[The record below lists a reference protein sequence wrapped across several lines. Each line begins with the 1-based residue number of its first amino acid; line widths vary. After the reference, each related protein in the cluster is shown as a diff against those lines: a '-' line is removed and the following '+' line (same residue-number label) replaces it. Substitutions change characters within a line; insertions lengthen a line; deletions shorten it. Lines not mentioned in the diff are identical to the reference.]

1 MFMHFSLLKTNGK
14 YVHLVCVLNMAAW
27 EIQECLVL
35 DGTQCP
41 SR

>member
-14 YVHLVCVLNMAAW
+14 YVHLVRMCIGYM
-27 EIQECLVL
+27 ECLVL

-41 SR
+41 SH